1 MRTALITRTTN
12 ETDISAALNL
22 DGSGIFNADM
32 PISFFE
38 HMLSQVVRH
47 GFFDLEL
54 KVAGDTDIDAHHT
67 VEDVGIVLGQVFTQA
82 VGNKAGI
89 RRYGS
94 AIVPMDDV
102 LALCA
107 VDLSGRPYLHLEA
120 EFTTSRL
127 GEMDTELVREFF
139 QAISVHGGMNLHI
152 KVFHGE
158 NNHHMAEAI
167 FKAFGRALCE
177 AVSLDP
183 RVQGV
188 LSTKGSID

>member
-1 MRTALITRTTN
+1 MRTASVKRTTN
-12 ETDISAALNL
+12 ETDISATFNL
-22 DGSGIFNADM
+22 DGTGKFNADM
-32 PISFFE
+32 PVGFFE
-38 HMLSQVVRH
+38 HMLSLMTRH

-54 KVAGDTDIDAHHT
+54 NVTGDTHIDAHHT
-67 VEDVGIVLGQVFTQA
+67 VEDVGIVLGQALTKA
-82 VGNKAGI
+82 VGSKEGL

-94 AIVPMDDV
+94 ATVPMDDV
-102 LALCA
+102 LVLCA

-120 EFTTSRL
+120 DFTIPRL
-127 GEMDTELVREFF
+127 GEMDTELIREFF

-152 KVFHGE
+152 KMFHGE
-158 NNHHMAEAI
+158 NNHHIAEAI